1 MKIIPVIDI
10 LNGVVV
16 HAVRGN
22 REQYQ
27 PLQSV
32 LCSCVDPVAVAGA
45 FKDLGFKEVYVAD
58 LDAIL
63 GKAEN
68 FGVLQRVVEKTGL
81 RLMVDAGVSTVDQA
95 QRLLKAGVAKVVVGT
110 ETLPNLAELKQVM
123 DAVGGEVVVV
133 SLDLR
138 NGKVLSPSQE
148 AQTIEPL
155 QLTMA
160 LEALGVSEVIVL
172 DLARVGSGEG
182 VDFQLLEQLKKEGN
196 LNVLVGGGVRDLND
210 ILDLKKLGVTGVL
223 VASALHSGAL
233 SVEALK
239 AAGLL

>member
-32 LCSCVDPVAVAGA
+32 LCSCVDPVAVAGT

-68 FGVLQRVVEKTGL
+68 FGVLQRVVKKTGL

-123 DAVGGEVVVV
+123 DAIGDEAVVV

-138 NGKVLSPSQE
+138 NGKVLTPSQE

-182 VDFQLLEQLKKEGN
+182 VDFQLLEQLKKEVN

-210 ILDLKKLGVTGVL
+210 LLDLKKLGVIGVL